1 MSQQTIAK
9 LRRLLA
15 IEVAKRE
22 AAEKE
27 IQKAMRIYSENLYL
41 LVDYRMRCE
50 QALKILT
57 GECDD

>member
-22 AAEKE
+22 AAEVAKD
-27 IQKAMRIYSENLYL
+27 KAWKAYSDELYESVL
-41 LVDYRMRCE
+41 YRVRCE
-50 QALKILT
+50 QAMEILA
-57 GECDD
+57 GEVDI

>member
-41 LVDYRMRCE
+41 LVEIGR
-50 QALKILT
+50 AHV
-57 GECDD
+57 

>member
-22 AAEKE
+22 AAEAGKD
-27 IQKAMRIYSENLYL
+27 KAWQAYADTLYEAVIYKT
-41 LVDYRMRCE
+41 RCE
-50 QALKILT
+50 QAMKILT
-57 GECDD
+57 GEVDD

>member
-27 IQKAMRIYSENLYL
+27 KQKAMKIYTEELYL